1 MKLQPTLA
9 PVLMFILG
17 AATGTTAIASPE
29 VDSLVSSLRH
39 YVDDGI
45 MAGAVMLV
53 AQNDGDGKCAVQALE
68 TLGYSDIAAKKP
80 MRADDFFWIASM
92 TKPVTGA
99 AVMMLVDE
107 GKISV
112 DDPVEKYIPG
122 FRDLKV
128 RTADG
133 ALVAPETTIL
143 IRHILSHTAG
153 LRFLNSKDRQ
163 RIDSVPLKTSIENDL
178 LEPLV
183 HQPGTEFLYSNEGI
197 DAAGR
202 IIEIVSGLPYEK
214 FLQDRLFTPLGM
226 TDTTFFPSAAQ
237 LRRLAKTYKPNAAKD
252 GLEETTTHHLTYP
265 LDSANRY
272 AAPGGGLFSTAGD
285 MLRFCRMLAAGGALD
300 GRRYLTAESVRQMTL
315 LQTGPRVTTT
325 SRYGFGINGSVDGK
339 TFGHNGA
346 LKTDMVVE
354 HGQIR
359 IFMTQQAGGWA
370 KGNPPDD
377 FHREARRIWKRHP
390 NGEAN
395 RPDSHP
401 DGAGVL

>member
-1 MKLQPTLA
+1 
-9 PVLMFILG
+9 MFILG
-17 AATGTTAIASPE
+17 ATIGATALASPGA
-29 VDSLVSSLRH
+29 DSLVSSLRH

-53 AQNDGDGKCAVQALE
+53 AQNDGDGKCTVQALE
-68 TLGYSDIAAKKP
+68 VLGYSDIAAKKP
-80 MRADDFFWIASM
+80 MRTDDFFWIASM

-99 AVMMLVDE
+99 AIMMLVDE

-128 RTADG
+128 RTAG
-133 ALVAPETTIL
+133 GSLVAPETTIL
-143 IRHILSHTAG
+143 IRHILSHTSG

-178 LEPLV
+178 IEPLV

-202 IIEIVSGLPYEK
+202 IIEIVSGIPYEK

-237 LRRLAKTYKPNAAKD
+237 LRRLAKTYKPNAARD
-252 GLEETTTHHLTYP
+252 GLEETTSPHLTYP
-265 LDSANRY
+265 LESTNRY

-285 MLRFCRMLAAGGALD
+285 MLRFCRMLVSGGALD
-300 GRRYLTAESVRQMTL
+300 GRRYLTAESIRQMTL

-325 SRYGFGINGSVDGK
+325 SLYGFGINGSVDGK
-339 TFGHNGA
+339 TFGHSGA

-370 KGNPPDD
+370 KGDPLAD
-377 FHREARRIWKRHP
+377 FHREARRIFRRNDKDDTP
-390 NGEAN
+390 SN
-395 RPDSHP
+395 
-401 DGAGVL
+401 